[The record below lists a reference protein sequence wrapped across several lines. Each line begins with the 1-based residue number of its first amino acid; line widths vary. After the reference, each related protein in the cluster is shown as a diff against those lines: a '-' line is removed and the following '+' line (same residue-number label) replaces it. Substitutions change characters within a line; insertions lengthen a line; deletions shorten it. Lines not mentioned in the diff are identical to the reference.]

1 MSTQKNER
9 QKIDLLISLSSA
21 GSVQDEA
28 AAFLATDTSEV
39 VLRPALAK
47 RILRRIRQNKHTTV
61 KIAVAIALAA
71 ALLALSACAC
81 IPDVCEYFWKIVT
94 TDRGDY
100 SEIHFE
106 SAEKTDA
113 PETDAATESLSE
125 TDEAQ
130 TSQEQTMQEQT
141 TDMPPAPE
149 IEHKP
154 IFDPLPTK
162 YVLADEVAV
171 SSQYLA
177 NYNLSDGRWGF
188 VILLYLADATHSFID
203 TEGNVLMYAEVHGN
217 EAIVV
222 EEVADGVKYYM
233 VVWREGAYA
242 FTLQGMFETATEAI
256 SLAELIKLVPN
267 Q

>member
-1 MSTQKNER
+1 MSKQKNER
-9 QKIDLLISLSSA
+9 EKIDLLISLSSA
-21 GSVQDEA
+21 GNVQDEA

-47 RILRRIRQNKHTTV
+47 RILRRIRQNKHTSV

-81 IPDVCEYFWKIVT
+81 IPDVREYFWKIVM

-100 SEIHFE
+100 SEVHFE
-106 SAEKTDA
+106 SVEKTDA
-113 PETDAATESLSE
+113 PETDEVTETE
-125 TDEAQ
+125 QAQ
-130 TSQEQTMQEQT
+130 TSQEQT
-141 TDMPPAPE
+141 TDMPPMPK
-149 IEHKP
+149 IEYKP
-154 IFDPLPTK
+154 VFDPLPEK
-162 YVLADEVAV
+162 YVFADEVAV

-188 VILLYLADATHSFID
+188 MILLYLADATHSFID
-203 TEGNVLMYAEVHGN
+203 TQGNVLMYAEVHGN

-233 VVWREGAYA
+233 VVWRDGAYV

-256 SLAELIKLVPN
+256 SLAELIKLEPN

>member
-1 MSTQKNER
+1 VSVQKNER
-9 QKIDLLISLSSA
+9 EKIDLLISLSSA

-47 RILRRIRQNKHTTV
+47 RILRRIRQNRHTSV

-81 IPDVCEYFWKIVT
+81 IPDVREYFWKIVM

-100 SEIHFE
+100 SEVHFE

-113 PETDAATESLSE
+113 PETDEMTETE
-125 TDEAQ
+125 QAQ
-130 TSQEQTMQEQT
+130 TSQEQT
-141 TDMPPAPE
+141 TDMPPMPK
-149 IEHKP
+149 IEYKP
-154 IFDPLPTK
+154 VFDPLPEK
-162 YVLADEVAV
+162 YVFADEVAV

-177 NYNLSDGRWGF
+177 NYKLSDGRWGF
-188 VILLYLADATHSFID
+188 MILLYLADATHSFID
-203 TEGNVLMYAEVHGN
+203 TQGNGLMYAEVHGN

-242 FTLQGMFETATEAI
+242 FTLQGKFETATEAI

>member
-1 MSTQKNER
+1 M
-9 QKIDLLISLSSA
+9 
-21 GSVQDEA
+21 
-28 AAFLATDTSEV
+28 
-39 VLRPALAK
+39 
-47 RILRRIRQNKHTTV
+47 
-61 KIAVAIALAA
+61 
-71 ALLALSACAC
+71 
-81 IPDVCEYFWKIVT
+81 

-100 SEIHFE
+100 SEVHFE

-113 PETDAATESLSE
+113 PETDEMTETE
-125 TDEAQ
+125 QAQ
-130 TSQEQTMQEQT
+130 TSQEQT
-141 TDMPPAPE
+141 TDMPPMPK
-149 IEHKP
+149 IEYKP
-154 IFDPLPTK
+154 VFDPLPEK
-162 YVLADEVAV
+162 YVFADEVAV

-177 NYNLSDGRWGF
+177 NYKLSDGRWGF
-188 VILLYLADATHSFID
+188 MILLYLADATHSFID
-203 TEGNVLMYAEVHGN
+203 TQGNVLMYAEVHGN

>member
-1 MSTQKNER
+1 MSVQKNER
-9 QKIDLLISLSSA
+9 EKIDLLISLSSA

-47 RILRRIRQNKHTTV
+47 RILRRIRQNRHTSV

-81 IPDVCEYFWKIVT
+81 IPDVREYFWKIVM

-100 SEIHFE
+100 SEVHFE

-113 PETDAATESLSE
+113 PETDEMTETE
-125 TDEAQ
+125 QAQ
-130 TSQEQTMQEQT
+130 TSQEQT
-141 TDMPPAPE
+141 TDMPPMPK
-149 IEHKP
+149 IEYKP
-154 IFDPLPTK
+154 VFDPLPEK
-162 YVLADEVAV
+162 YVFADEVAV

-177 NYNLSDGRWGF
+177 NYKLSDGRWGF
-188 VILLYLADATHSFID
+188 MILLYLADATHSFID
-203 TEGNVLMYAEVHGN
+203 TQGNVLMYAEVHGN

>member
-1 MSTQKNER
+1 MSKQKNER
-9 QKIDLLISLSSA
+9 EKIDLLISLSSA

-28 AAFLATDTSEV
+28 VAFLAADTTNIEV
-39 VLRPALAK
+39 RPALAK
-47 RILRRIRQNKHTTV
+47 RILRKIRQNKHTSV

-81 IPDVCEYFWKIVT
+81 IPDVREYFWKIVM
-94 TDRGDY
+94 TDRGDH

-113 PETDAATESLSE
+113 PETDLITETE
-125 TDEAQ
+125 QAQ
-130 TSQEQTMQEQT
+130 TSQEQT

-149 IEHKP
+149 IEYKP

-162 YVLADEVAV
+162 YVLADEAAV

-188 VILLYLADATHSFID
+188 VILLYLADATESFID

-233 VVWREGAYA
+233 VVWREGAYG